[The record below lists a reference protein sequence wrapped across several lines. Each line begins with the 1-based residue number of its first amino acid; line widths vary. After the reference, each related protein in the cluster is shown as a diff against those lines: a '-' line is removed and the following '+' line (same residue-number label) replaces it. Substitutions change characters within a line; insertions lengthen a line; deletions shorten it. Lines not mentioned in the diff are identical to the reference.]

1 MWRCRRWRRR
11 HKMKNTLFVLRPFI
25 INQHGIRQA
34 APRGSAPFLPG
45 YGEVNGPF
53 LRVPSPAQPLLSR
66 LSCRPSP
73 VSLSLRC
80 WSLLRR
86 RSLRK
91 HPRLREAKRSAA
103 VRGGKERERKHARL
117 YTWAQISR
125 SVGRSSATLSP
136 VLSFVAGWR
145 LRAWVFQDM
154 VMLDHLTHAASNRG
168 RARPALHATRF
179 VRARKHLRRRS
190 QRMQLHDRKT

>member
-1 MWRCRRWRRR
+1 MWRCRRWWRR
-11 HKMKNTLFVLRPFI
+11 HKMKNTVFVLRPFI

-34 APRGSAPFLPG
+34 APQGSAPFLPG

-80 WSLLRR
+80 WSLLCR

-91 HPRLREAKRSAA
+91 HPRHHEAKRSAA
-103 VRGGKERERKHARL
+103 VHGGKERERKHASL
-117 YTWAQISR
+117 HLGVDQSVDR
-125 SVGRSSATLSP
+125 SVGRL
-136 VLSFVAGWR
+136 VVR
-145 LRAWVFQDM
+145 DII
-154 VMLDHLTHAASNRG
+154 
-168 RARPALHATRF
+168 ARFFHSLPDGGCTREC
-179 VRARKHLRRRS
+179 S
-190 QRMQLHDRKT
+190 EI